1 MCDLNGPFKFCTCSG
16 KIDKTKPYWV
26 LNKSSRKEDLPE
38 SDIIVMGTFI
48 RGEDEDEIGINPEV
62 ILIKLNSEN
71 IFDFKY
77 SSNENDILKVFDGKF
92 THHFIYSKCGKTF
105 TWEVLGNE
113 FYNNEKSKFILTPK
127 KKGFIQ
133 MTGI

>member
-1 MCDLNGPFKFCTCSG
+1 
-16 KIDKTKPYWV
+16 
-26 LNKSSRKEDLPE
+26 
-38 SDIIVMGTFI
+38 MGTFI
-48 RGEDEDEIGINPEV
+48 RGKDEDEDEIGINPEV

-92 THHFIYSKCGKTF
+92 THHFIYSKFGSTY

>member
-77 SSNENDILKVFDGKF
+77 SSKTTFFSKLKYSLFD
-92 THHFIYSKCGKTF
+92 HF
-105 TWEVLGNE
+105 
-113 FYNNEKSKFILTPK
+113 
-127 KKGFIQ
+127 
-133 MTGI
+133 